1 MHHSLFLHICPLKL
15 PLALLAPFIK
25 FEKSYGTKTW
35 NQNNINAR
43 MSVSITSVPL
53 MHACQFQSLL
63 SQVNIDARMSVSI
76 TSVPSKHWC
85 THVSFS
91 HFCPKWKIG
100 SVSIQ
105 MIFFISTAC
114 VCLCAYPSVWPGC
127 HSVCGYGVCHYHSL
141 CLFKFQPLCVCV
153 CNPDSV
159 CRHPRTVGMMVFE
172 YTGFKRERKV
182 MLKWNERHKTVPF
195 VPKFF
200 FFSLPSLLDILPCLW
215 CCRKLMVFFRQE
227 E

>member
-1 MHHSLFLHICPLKL
+1 MVLRLG
-15 PLALLAPFIK
+15 IK
-25 FEKSYGTKTW
+25 
-35 NQNNINAR
+35 
-43 MSVSITSVPL
+43 ITL

-63 SQVNIDARMSVSI
+63 SQVNIDAHMSVSI
-76 TSVPSKHWC
+76 TSVPSERL
-85 THVSFS
+85 VLSQF
-91 HFCPKWKIG
+91 KWF
-100 SVSIQ
+100 
-105 MIFFISTAC
+105 FFISTAC

-153 CNPDSV
+153 CNLDSV
-159 CRHPRTVGMMVFE
+159 CRHPRTVGMMVVE

-195 VPKFF
+195 VPDFF

>member
-1 MHHSLFLHICPLKL
+1 MVLRLG
-15 PLALLAPFIK
+15 IK
-25 FEKSYGTKTW
+25 
-35 NQNNINAR
+35 
-43 MSVSITSVPL
+43 ITL

-76 TSVPSKHWC
+76 TSVPSERL
-85 THVSFS
+85 VLSQF
-91 HFCPKWKIG
+91 KWF
-100 SVSIQ
+100 
-105 MIFFISTAC
+105 FFISTAC

-153 CNPDSV
+153 CNLDSV
-159 CRHPRTVGMMVFE
+159 CRHPRTVGMMVVE

-195 VPKFF
+195 VSDFF
-200 FFSLPSLLDILPCLW
+200 FFSLPSLLDILPCLMLQKIDGVLQTRRITEEITSTNEW
-215 CCRKLMVFFRQE
+215 VSPFFFFIMLS
-227 E
+227 